1 MAIVKVDEYYIC
13 KMVVSLWLVFGEFV
27 SFPFGSSKVFPKN
40 FYMMGTI
47 AYFFWKSKFTH
58 ENWILEFPNNVLWCL
73 GSPVYLRVLP
83 QHQLSCLTP
92 IPLEG
97 AEQAVLPQAG
107 TDKCSPEMSAPLICV
122 GLRGPVPLLCVATE
136 L

>member
-47 AYFFWKSKFTH
+47 AYFFGRASLHMRTGYL
-58 ENWILEFPNNVLWCL
+58 NFPVM
-73 GSPVYLRVLP
+73 S
-83 QHQLSCLTP
+83 S
-92 IPLEG
+92 G
-97 AEQAVLPQAG
+97 AW
-107 TDKCSPEMSAPLICV
+107 APLCV
-122 GLRGPVPLLCVATE
+122 SESSPNTSRLVSHPHPCKGRAGSSATGWH
-136 L
+136 